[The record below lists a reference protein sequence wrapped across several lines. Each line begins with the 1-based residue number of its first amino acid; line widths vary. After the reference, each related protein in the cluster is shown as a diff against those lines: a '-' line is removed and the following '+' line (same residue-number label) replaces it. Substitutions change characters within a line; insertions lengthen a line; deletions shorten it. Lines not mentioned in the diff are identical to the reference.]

1 MQNNDVKFEIIHIQP
16 ENTNSVLVTR
26 GPDAVVFDPW
36 GRADDWIK
44 LLDGRGLHLRAIY
57 ATHGHSDHI
66 SGAPELAT
74 HYDVAWY
81 MNHRDLELI
90 TWGNMLLEYFN
101 MPKIP
106 SDFRRPEN
114 LTAGTREILG
124 GIKMDVIATPGHSAG
139 GMMFYF
145 PEYGILLS
153 GDTIFRDTVG
163 RTDLPTGNSDDLRA
177 SVAALR
183 DMNLPDET
191 YVVHGHGVDST
202 IKMLRHHNPFFGG
215 EKCGCCH
222 HCDCGG
228 DCGCK

>member
-1 MQNNDVKFEIIHIQP
+1 MQNNNDVQFEIIYMPP

-26 GPDAVVFDPW
+26 GTDAVIFDPW

-44 LLDGRGLHLRAIY
+44 LLDGRRLHLQAIY

-66 SGAPELAT
+66 SAAPGLAA
-74 HYDVAWY
+74 HYDTPWY
-81 MNHRDLELI
+81 MNHHDLELI

-114 LTAGTREILG
+114 LTAGPREILPG
-124 GIKMDVIATPGHSAG
+124 VHMDVIATPGHSAG

-153 GDTIFRDTVG
+153 GDTLFRDGVG
-163 RTDLPTGNSDDLRA
+163 RTDLPTGDIDNLRL
-177 SVAALR
+177 SVAALYN
-183 DMNLPDET
+183 MNLPDET

-202 IKMLRHHNPFFGG
+202 IKMLKQHNPFFDGRHH
-215 EKCGCCH
+215 CH
-222 HCDCGG
+222 HCDCG
-228 DCGCK
+228 CNCK